1 MKETSNSV
9 FDEQFLASISSR
21 RLNIM
26 PLLLRLYVGFYTV
39 SGAVALYRMLVYL
52 FRLANYEGAIDSIG
66 VTVVLIRYVFSV
78 LRGAA
83 TLSLWLEKKWAV
95 QVALIISIFSVVTL
109 LLLYVP
115 IILTDGLANGFPSDL
130 FYVALEIP
138 YIFLLTTIRRDWKD
152 KALSGREIAA
162 RKAQVATSDES
173 LSD

>member
-1 MKETSNSV
+1 MKETSNSI
-9 FDEQFLASISSR
+9 FDEQFLASISTR

-39 SGAVALYRMLVYL
+39 SGAVALYRALIFVS
-52 FRLANYEGAIDSIG
+52 RLANYEGVIDSIG
-66 VTVVLIRYVFSV
+66 VTVVLGRYAFSV

-83 TLSLWLEKKWAV
+83 TLSLWLEKRWAV
-95 QVALIISIFSVVTL
+95 QAALIVSVLSVVAL

-115 IILTDGLANGFPSDL
+115 AMVTDGLDSGFPSEL

-162 RKAQVATSDES
+162 RKAEAAKS
-173 LSD
+173 